1 MANQKSAAPVI
12 ALIMGGLAAA
22 TGLSMCAKA
31 ERPLVIKDPSAFVR
45 MVIRTEDRTGACSMQ
60 HIGLGVMLTAG
71 HCAIGNEDNPP
82 LAYFWHPVGQDRPRY
97 PLRLLWA
104 SKEYD
109 VAMFYSRRAAML
121 PAVELDCRILDIGD
135 RITLYGLALGEYRWQ
150 VPGVIISGQHSVD
163 GIDGEDDKTY
173 KEIVFSNAVSLPG
186 MSGGAALGVDG
197 RIKAIVSI
205 GMGAA
210 VGVVPASTI
219 CELIHTSK

>member
-1 MANQKSAAPVI
+1 MARSSSAASVI
-12 ALIMGGLAAA
+12 ALIVGGFGAAA
-22 TGLSMCAKA
+22 GLSMCAKQD
-31 ERPLVIKDPSAFVR
+31 RPLVIKDPTAFVR
-45 MVIRTEDRTGACSMQ
+45 MVIRTENGGGYCSMQ
-60 HIGLGVMLTAG
+60 HIGLGMMLTAG
-71 HCAIGNEDNPP
+71 HCAKPEE
-82 LAYFWHPVGQDRPRY
+82 AESARFFWHPVGKAQPRY
-97 PLRLLWA
+97 PLRSMWV
-104 SKEYD
+104 SKDYD

-121 PAVELDCRILDIGD
+121 PHVELDCRILDVGN
-135 RITLYGLALGEYRWQ
+135 RITLYGLALGEYLWQ
-150 VPGVIISGQHSVD
+150 SPGAIISGQHSVD

-173 KEIVFSNAVSLPG
+173 KEIVFANAVSLPG